1 MKDDRAEGL
10 SAIGDRGQ
18 AAISLMSDAEGTHV
32 HIFESSQLEGV
43 YTGDLAYRWLALRE
57 DSICDFQK

>member
-1 MKDDRAEGL
+1 
-10 SAIGDRGQ
+10 
-18 AAISLMSDAEGTHV
+18 MSDAEGTHV

-43 YTGDLAYRWLALRE
+43 YTGDLAYSWSALRE